1 MIEKVSY
8 FRLCIMYENPLF
20 SLGKPQKSNI
30 LGKPQESNTYVKDLS
45 SYGRKTMFLVPFFSK
60 KINLVCKCYFFVVS
74 SKCYFFVVS
83 PREIKGFSGQPVTA
97 AGIFWGDYGY
107 PVGNLN
113 CQTHFKIGDSSL

>member
-1 MIEKVSY
+1 MAGP
-8 FRLCIMYENPLF
+8 R
-20 SLGKPQKSNI
+20 
-30 LGKPQESNTYVKDLS
+30 
-45 SYGRKTMFLVPFFSK
+45 
-60 KINLVCKCYFFVVS
+60 NLVEIGRLWCFPKGVV
-74 SKCYFFVVS
+74 CVVS